1 MDEKEYI
8 ELNNLLTKYRVV
20 LFKEFLSSSI
30 LDSKRDSISR
40 QIRSV
45 DCLRSNMILKVEVN
59 LNE

>member
-8 ELNNLLTKYRVV
+8 ELNHLLTKYRVV

>member
-45 DCLRSNMILKVEVN
+45 DCLRNNMILKVEV
-59 LNE
+59 ERT